1 MAAGIAGRIIFSVGI
16 ILSCAVRIFAQET
29 PLPQIVKSS
38 VGNVRVEKLTTL
50 EYPWGMALLPDGRIL
65 VTEKPGRLRIWANGE
80 LSAPVEGVPKVVY
93 RGARDQGGMLDV
105 EADPKFADNGIVY
118 LSYVEAA
125 EAQPAENGAT
135 DDLRLGGVD
144 LTDDILRGGAVVR
157 AKLVGNRL
165 SDLKVIWRQVPK
177 LVGRGHFG
185 NRIVFAKDGK
195 MFITSGDRMRFEPAQ
210 SLGSNLGKVVRINSD
225 GSVPNDNFF
234 AGREGAREEIWSYG
248 HRNMLS
254 AAVDPANGNLWVV
267 EMGPSGG
274 DELNLVQKGTN
285 YGWPFVSNGSHY
297 TRQGVSTAFTMIPG
311 HGTSKEFKAPVRTF
325 TPVISPSGAIFYTG
339 EIFNP
344 WRGSLL
350 VGGLSSTALIR
361 LAFDGERVAM
371 EERLDMKRRI
381 RDVIQGKDGEILLI
395 VDAKEG
401 ELLKLTP
408 EKRQDN

>member
-1 MAAGIAGRIIFSVGI
+1 
-16 ILSCAVRIFAQET
+16 
-29 PLPQIVKSS
+29 
-38 VGNVRVEKLTTL
+38 VENLGTL
-50 EYPWGMALLPDGRIL
+50 EYPWGLAQLPDGRLLI
-65 VTEKPGRLRIWANGE
+65 TEKPGRLRIWANGQ
-80 LSAPVEGVPKVVY
+80 LSGPVEGVPKVVY
-93 RGARDQGGMLDV
+93 RGARDQGGMQDV
-105 EADPKFADNGIVY
+105 EADPNFADNGFIY

-125 EAQPAENGAT
+125 EQQPEGIGAT
-135 DDLRLGGVD
+135 DDFRLGGVD
-144 LTDDILRGGAVVR
+144 LTDNVLRGGVVAR
-157 AKLVGNRL
+157 AKLDGERL
-165 SDLKVIWRQVPK
+165 TDLKVIWRQFPK
-177 LVGRGHFG
+177 TVGRGHFG
-185 NRIVFAKDGK
+185 NRIVFAQDGK
-195 MFITSGDRMRFEPAQ
+195 MFITSADRMRFEPAQ

-225 GSVPNDNFF
+225 GSVPKDNPF

-248 HRNMLS
+248 HRNALS
-254 AAVDPANGNLWVV
+254 AAIDPANGNLWVV

-285 YGWPFVSNGSHY
+285 YGWPLVSNGSHY
-297 TRQGVSTAFTMIPG
+297 TRQGVSTAFAMIPG
-311 HGTSKEFKAPVRTF
+311 HGTTREFKAPARTF

-339 EIFNP
+339 EPFSQ

-361 LAFDGERVAM
+361 LVLEGEKVTL

-408 EKRQDN
+408 PSSEQRR